1 MLENQKCILV
11 YGLGDYELKELQVSN
26 HKLINITAEMAG
38 MKLRDILSG
47 LRFETVNKFLPQEK
61 VVILN
66 NFSDEEIY
74 QMVKVIRVIV
84 KNVILATVTPTS
96 IEWNFSDLL
105 QHLIEER
112 EWYRKQQKGRV

>member
-11 YGLGDYELKELQVSN
+11 YGLEDYELRELQLSN
-26 HKLINITAEMAG
+26 HKLVNVTREMAG
-38 MKLRDILSG
+38 MKLKDILSG
-47 LRFETVNKFLPQEK
+47 LRFETVDKFLPEEK
-61 VVILN
+61 VVIFN

-74 QMVKVIRVIV
+74 QMIKIVRAIV

-96 IEWNFSDLL
+96 IEWNFNYLL

-112 EWYRKQQKGRV
+112 EWYKKQQKGRV